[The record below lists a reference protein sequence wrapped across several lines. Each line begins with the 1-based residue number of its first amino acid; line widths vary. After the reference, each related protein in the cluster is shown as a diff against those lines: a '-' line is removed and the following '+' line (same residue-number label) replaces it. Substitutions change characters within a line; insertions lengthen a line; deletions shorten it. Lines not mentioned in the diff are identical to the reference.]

1 MSGASVEPALRI
13 RGLSFTYPRAA
24 QSTLESVSLS
34 VQPGE
39 VLAIVGPNGAGKT
52 TLLRIVQGLQEG
64 YRGEVRV
71 LGLSPGEARRRGL
84 VGSVAQRSGAMLA
97 YPVSGHDVVMMG
109 ATVGL
114 PGWRSPAAGVRER
127 VIDALERVDAL
138 RYADAPI
145 GTLSG
150 GQLQRI
156 MVARALVIEPKLLIL
171 DEPTVGIDAAG
182 QERFA
187 DLLARL
193 KEHGNLTILLVMHD
207 LRAVASGAASC
218 DRIACLRRSLHFH
231 DTPSGITAQVLAD
244 VFEHDLSPIFR
255 GLHIEASG
263 EQPRPPRTDQGSHD
277 AGHDHADGGSCAHH

>member
-1 MSGASVEPALRI
+1 MMSAEAESALRVQ
-13 RGLSFTYPRAA
+13 GLSFTYPGAA

-34 VQPGE
+34 VHPGE

-52 TLLRIVQGLQEG
+52 TLLRIVQGLLHG

-71 LGLSPGEARRRGL
+71 LGVSPDEARRRGL
-84 VGSVAQRSGAMLA
+84 VGSVAQRSGAMLS
-97 YPVSGHDVVMMG
+97 YPISGRDAVMMG

-114 PGWRSPAAGVRER
+114 PGWRGPDAGVRAR
-127 VIDALERVDAL
+127 VADALERVDAL

-156 MVARALVIEPKLLIL
+156 LVARALVIEPKLLIL

-193 KEHGNLTILLVMHD
+193 KERADLTILIVMHD

-263 EQPRPPRTDQGSHD
+263 EQPKPPRTDQALNE